1 MGTKSI
7 PDCVRDCIMQ
17 PVREEPWIG
26 VCGAPW
32 ATASMLCAMNS
43 SAIGSTGIRIRQLC
57 DTTVVTCTNVDVI
70 NGKSRGANSARR
82 P

>member
-1 MGTKSI
+1 M
-7 PDCVRDCIMQ
+7 
-17 PVREEPWIG
+17 
-26 VCGAPW
+26 
-32 ATASMLCAMNS
+32 ATPSTLYATNS
-43 SAIGSTGIRIRQLC
+43 STIGSTGIRIRQWC

>member
-1 MGTKSI
+1 VDRSLRSPM
-7 PDCVRDCIMQ
+7 
-17 PVREEPWIG
+17 
-26 VCGAPW
+26 
-32 ATASMLCAMNS
+32 ATPSTLYATNS
-43 SAIGSTGIRIRQLC
+43 STIGSTGIRIRQLC